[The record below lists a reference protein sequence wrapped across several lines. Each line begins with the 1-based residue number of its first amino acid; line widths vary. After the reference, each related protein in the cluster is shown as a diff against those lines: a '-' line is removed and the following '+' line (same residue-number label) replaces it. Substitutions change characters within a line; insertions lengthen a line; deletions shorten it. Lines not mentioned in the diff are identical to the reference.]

1 MLFTIFFSKFA
12 LIIRALKI
20 KIEITFNLRLHR
32 RPIQLVMFVP
42 VGLPSF
48 LRYRRQVLLGV
59 EVSSVARPGQWTA
72 GI

>member
-32 RPIQLVMFVP
+32 RPVQLVVLVP
-42 VGLPSF
+42 VGLSETSSGGLVDCRSF
-48 LRYRRQVLLGV
+48 FCHPAKAV
-59 EVSSVARPGQWTA
+59 VS
-72 GI
+72 